1 VTASAEI
8 SGFLNQV
15 FTFYLPI
22 EWLVGRSHDR
32 GWQNGHKRAKHPL
45 RLPVREGNRLLEPG
59 ARLQI
64 ARPPEAGQTARELSG
79 SAKDLMIC
87 TLTFFMV
94 FARPAALT
102 GLSGEARCD
111 G

>member
-22 EWLVGRSHDR
+22 EWLVGRSHD
-32 GWQNGHKRAKHPL
+32 GEWQNGHKRAKHPL
-45 RLPVREGNRLLEPG
+45 RLPVRCATASLKSG
-59 ARLQI
+59 ARPQF
-64 ARPPEAGQTARELSG
+64 AKRSEAGQTARDLSRSG
-79 SAKDLMIC
+79 KGLMIS
-87 TLTFFMV
+87 TPTFFMV

-102 GLSGEARCD
+102 GLSGEAGCD